1 MRLCIA
7 ACGRVGEECGEADG
21 DDPIANP
28 ASRVE
33 RARMLLA
40 YRANSSFFA
49 AGAQE
54 QYLEHTHLAIKTTN
68 LRK

>member
-1 MRLCIA
+1 LEKNVEKLTAMTRS
-7 ACGRVGEECGEADG
+7 RTE
-21 DDPIANP
+21 P

-49 AGAQE
+49 AGSQE
-54 QYLEHTHLAIKTTN
+54 QYLEHTHLAVKTTN